1 MLLSTLL
8 IIFTLYGNP
17 ICMILGNIGNVF
29 IVVIFSRQRQSACAI
44 YLISSALANTIYLT
58 FGSISSIFTFY
69 DPSGTTSTIIYCKIY
84 TYILNLVGQIPKTL
98 IILACIDRFLITS
111 NRASFRAFSTPKRA
125 KYMIFF
131 TCLFWAI
138 FLIHVPIM
146 NTVIDGQCSTSHVY
160 ATIYSVYSLIFLGLI
175 PPIVSAIFSYLS
187 YRNMR
192 KMRIRIQPVV
202 QNANNANISIQRRDQ
217 DFLVIVIA
225 EVVTYV
231 VTTALFPL
239 IELEMMISQYAIPN
253 KSFQYSQIEY
263 SILNIAYF
271 LLTVNSA
278 VPFYTYLISSKSFRR
293 DCKQLIIDIYR
304 KLTRQIPVEVATI
317 RADPTLIQRDS
328 RV

>member
-1 MLLSTLL
+1 
-8 IIFTLYGNP
+8 
-17 ICMILGNIGNVF
+17 
-29 IVVIFSRQRQSACAI
+29 
-44 YLISSALANTIYLT
+44 
-58 FGSISSIFTFY
+58 
-69 DPSGTTSTIIYCKIY
+69 
-84 TYILNLVGQIPKTL
+84 
-98 IILACIDRFLITS
+98 
-111 NRASFRAFSTPKRA
+111 
-125 KYMIFF
+125 
-131 TCLFWAI
+131 
-138 FLIHVPIM
+138 M
-146 NTVIDGQCSTSHVY
+146 NTAIDGQCSTSHVY
-160 ATIYSVYSLIFLGLI
+160 ATIYSIYSLLVVGLI

-192 KMRIRIQPVV
+192 QMRIRIQPVV
-202 QNANNANISIQRRDQ
+202 QNANNAIISIKRRDQ

-278 VPFYTYLISSKSFRR
+278 VPFYTYLISSKTFRR
-293 DCKQLIIDIYR
+293 DTKQLIINIYR

-317 RADPTLIQRDS
+317 RADQTLTQRET